1 MQNEAISVRP
11 PHQVY
16 MDLAFKPRNMGDT
29 RDPDEVVEAALK
41 AWLAS
46 RHGQS
51 SGGYQWTE
59 LFLPDGTELRIRY
72 RGAYNYARVDGD

>member
-1 MQNEAISVRP
+1 M
-11 PHQVY
+11 
-16 MDLAFKPRNMGDT
+16 
-29 RDPDEVVEAALK
+29 AALK